1 MTGSVA
7 PALVTPE
14 ESRRT
19 ERLLWWLALAGAVT
33 SVVVGALMVFWPE
46 ATLYIGAVLFGL
58 WLIVHGIVNVARAI
72 ISTVGDGPGM
82 RALEAVIGIVFIG
95 AGIVCLR
102 HLVLSIVAV
111 ATVIGLMW
119 VIGGIVRIASA
130 FTPRYSG
137 AARAAVA
144 VFGAIT
150 VAGGL
155 IVLVWPKMTLL
166 AVVVFTGVWMI
177 VMGLVQLVVVIRLR
191 AAV

>member
-144 VFGAIT
+144 VFGTIT

>member
-7 PALVTPE
+7 HALVTPE

-72 ISTVGDGPGM
+72 ISTAGDGPGM